1 VHNIVF
7 SICIANRIHII
18 MLQVM
23 VEMMFIVHIVIGD
36 CRVVA
41 DMTAA
46 VNASVL
52 ASVSDFYTY
61 DYMV

>member
-1 VHNIVF
+1 MI
-7 SICIANRIHII
+7 
-18 MLQVM
+18 L
-23 VEMMFIVHIVIGD
+23 IVHIVIGD

-46 VNASVL
+46 VNTTVL